1 MRIKDVIQQLEQWAP
16 KAFQESYDNCGIQ
29 AGNGNMELTGVLI
42 SLDVTEK
49 VIDEALQ
56 RQCNLIVSHHPL
68 LFKGVKSIT
77 GNNDIERCLI
87 KAIKHDM
94 TLYAIHTN
102 LDHVSNGVNYKIAQL
117 LELQDLHTLV
127 PKTGLLSKLI
137 TYVPIEDK
145 ETVLTALFEAG
156 AGEIGNYSSCAF
168 RSDGVGSFK
177 PNSSAHPVI
186 GKANQLEQ
194 VPETKIETIFPTHLQ
209 SSIIRTLK
217 KVHPYEEVAF
227 DIFALQNDWDSIG
240 AGMYGTLIKPMTVNE
255 FNAHLKQ
262 KMNLKT
268 FKFTAAFQGKIEKV
282 AVCGGS
288 GSFLLKNALGV
299 GAQAFVTSD
308 FKYHEFFDAE
318 DKILVADIG
327 HYESEVYTKDLIYD
341 YLKEKFSNIAVLISE
356 INTNPI
362 HYYS

>member
-1 MRIKDVIQQLEQWAP
+1 MRIQDIIKQLEQWAP

-29 AGNGNMELTGVLI
+29 AGNGSHELTGVLI

-49 VIDEALQ
+49 VIDEAMQ

-77 GNNDIERCLI
+77 GKNDIERCLI
-87 KAIKHDM
+87 KAIKHDI

-102 LDHVSNGVNYKIAQL
+102 LDHVSNGVNYKICQL
-117 LELQDLHTLV
+117 LGLNNLHTLV
-127 PKTGLLSKLI
+127 PKSGLLSKLV

-145 ETVLTALFEAG
+145 ESVLTALFAAG

-168 RSDGVGSFK
+168 RTDGVGSFK
-177 PNSSAHPVI
+177 PNTLAKPVI
-186 GKANQLEQ
+186 GEANKLEQ
-194 VPETKIETIFPTHLQ
+194 VSETKIETIFPSHLQ
-209 SSIIRTLK
+209 ATIVSALK
-217 KVHPYEEVAF
+217 KAHPYEEVAF
-227 DIFALQNDWDSIG
+227 DLFALQNEWETIG
-240 AGMYGTLIKPMTVNE
+240 AGMYGTLPNPMNVNE
-255 FNAHLKQ
+255 FNTYLKA

-268 FKFTAAFQGKIEKV
+268 FKYTTSFQGKIEKV

-288 GSFLLKNALGV
+288 GSFLLKNALSV
-299 GAQAFVTSD
+299 GAQAFVTAD